1 MKLDL
6 KIPDKLFGLESA
18 LLILFLQ
25 PLLLVGLFFLS
36 LKYIII
42 PRVDEITQVKS
53 EINKTLLST
62 NKLND
67 QVAFL
72 ASVDQEELKKNTEYL
87 DSAVLRDK
95 KSYLLVEIIRK
106 VADKYD
112 YSIEGFSLTPGE
124 IKEEEER
131 VSLKNMIKMPVS
143 LVLYGPEEK
152 TLELL
157 LALEKTLPILFID
170 NYKTTNIKNTTK
182 LDLTVSSYYLPE
194 SSDANTNIISLND
207 LILSKEES
215 ALVEKISDFIKIDL
229 GQDNNQETE
238 FKKYDR
244 KNPFNL

>member
-170 NYKTTNIKNTTK
+170 SYKTANIKNTTK

-229 GQDNNQETE
+229 GQDNTQETE

>member
-170 NYKTTNIKNTTK
+170 NYKTANIKNTTK